1 MIFRLFIVAITA
13 VAVLSPAALAS
24 LAEQGLTTS

>member
-13 VAVLSPAALAS
+13 VAVLSPAAIAS
-24 LAEQGLTTS
+24 LG